1 MTWVHRR
8 KPLLILKDIFIFIL
22 MNFAYLDAR
31 ALIESVLQEPHPEP
45 IEPAEVALDE
55 RWQNFEKVLGSF
67 KQEYAVIRRDLVGAT
82 AELHEKKRD
91 IGIVKP
97 VVDTVRDS
105 DLKGLLESVLDNYES
120 EQGIVAL
127 TQQCRELLGKANEM
141 SRVLKDTSPERYA
154 KFTCFVCMDR
164 LVDLF
169 IDPCGHVI
177 CDACFRNTRERTKCP
192 GCRGAIHGVKKIFP
206 L

>member
-1 MTWVHRR
+1 
-8 KPLLILKDIFIFIL
+8 

-45 IEPAEVALDE
+45 IEPVEFELDE
-55 RWQNFEKVLGSF
+55 RWQDFEKVLGTF
-67 KQEYAVIRRDLVGAT
+67 KQEYAVVRRDLVSTTG
-82 AELHEKKRD
+82 ELNERKRD
-91 IGIVKP
+91 VGIVKP
-97 VVDTVRDS
+97 VVENVRDP
-105 DLKGLLESVLDNYES
+105 DLKDLLESVLDNYES
-120 EQGIVAL
+120 EKGTAAL

-141 SRVLKDTSPERYA
+141 ARVLKDTHLERYA

-177 CDACFRNTRERTKCP
+177 CDTCWASTRNRRECP
-192 GCRGAIHGVKKIFP
+192 GCRGTIHGIKKIFP